1 MKIKLVARIMVFSLF
16 LASYCSVTARAA
28 EPAAESVGTPVKVAI
43 LPFNMHT
50 PSQLNYLQDGIRDM
64 LASRLGWEGKV
75 QVVDRSAVD
84 QAARGMKADISA
96 EDAQRIGRNL
106 KADYVVFGSLTGI
119 GQTISI
125 DSKMTPLS
133 GKGEPLTFSAQ
144 TRTLDDVV
152 PQINLFAQ
160 EINQK
165 VFARP
170 TEKGQAA
177 RSEEETYSTR
187 NPEFLV
193 PTVMVPGEK
202 ISYLNPNF
210 IEITPEGSLRQGG
223 IWRSQ
228 DFQGG
233 IVGMDV
239 GDLDGDGK
247 VEIAMATQNKV
258 MVYRKEGS
266 GLRSLAT
273 YNGLTNDHYLSLSV
287 VDLNRDGRAEIFV
300 TNLRTLTGGRPLP
313 SEMQQAESG
322 YGREVLAS
330 FMFALVGSTLQIEG
344 ENLPYFLN
352 AVEMPKRGKI
362 LLGQKKGEVTRG
374 AFDPEIYEMQL
385 KGKSI
390 SPLVQVHLPSRC
402 NVYNFAKADL
412 KHDGSEMTVVIDSS
426 NYLLLLNAAGDQ
438 VWKSDR
444 LFGCTTNAFTAKV
457 EDLRYNQMDYYS
469 IPSPIVITDLNHDD
483 IPEIVVNRTLSEA
496 LTKFMPQGL
505 KFYDRGEIVSLSWDQ
520 TGLVENW
527 KTREIS
533 GMISGIRVAD
543 LSHDG
548 STQLVVSLLLAK
560 DYMKIWQSK
569 STLLSYS
576 LNLSPPKT
584 SAKQ

>member
-1 MKIKLVARIMVFSLF
+1 MKIKFVARIIVFSL
-16 LASYCSVTARAA
+16 LLVASCSVTARAA

-170 TEKGQAA
+170 TEKGQEA

-187 NPEFLV
+187 NPELLV
-193 PTVMVPGEK
+193 PMAMVPGEK

-210 IEITPEGSLRQGG
+210 IEITPEESLRKGG

-233 IVGMDV
+233 IVGMDL

-247 VEIAMATQNKV
+247 AEVAMATQNKV

-266 GLRSLAT
+266 GLKSLAT
-273 YNGLTNDHYLSLSV
+273 YNGLTTDRYLSLSV
-287 VDLNRDGRAEIFV
+287 ADLDRDGRAEIYV
-300 TNLRTLTGGRPLP
+300 TNLRTLTGARPLP
-313 SEMQQAESG
+313 SEVQEEQPG
-322 YGREVLAS
+322 YGRELLSS
-330 FMFALVGSTLQIEG
+330 FMFTLVGSKLEIG
-344 ENLPYFLN
+344 CGNIPYFLN
-352 AVEMPKRGKI
+352 AVEMPKRGKL
-362 LLGQKKGEVTRG
+362 LLGQKKGDVTRG
-374 AFDPEIYEMQL
+374 AFHPDIYEMQL
-385 KGKSI
+385 KGKSV

-412 KHDGSEMTVVIDSS
+412 KHDGSEMTVVIDNS
-426 NYLLLLNAAGDQ
+426 YHLIILNAAGDQ

-457 EDLRYNQMDYYS
+457 EDLRFNQMDYYS
-469 IPSPIVITDLNHDD
+469 IPSPILITDLNHDD

-496 LTKFMPQGL
+496 LSKFLPQGL
-505 KFYDRGEIVSLSWDQ
+505 KFYDRGEVISLSWDQ

-533 GMISGIRVAD
+533 GMITGIRMAD
-543 LSHDG
+543 LNYDG
-548 STQLVVSLLLAK
+548 SSQLVVSLLLAK
-560 DYMKIWQSK
+560 DYMKFWQSK

-576 LNLSPPKT
+576 LNVSPPKT
-584 SAKQ
+584 PAKQ